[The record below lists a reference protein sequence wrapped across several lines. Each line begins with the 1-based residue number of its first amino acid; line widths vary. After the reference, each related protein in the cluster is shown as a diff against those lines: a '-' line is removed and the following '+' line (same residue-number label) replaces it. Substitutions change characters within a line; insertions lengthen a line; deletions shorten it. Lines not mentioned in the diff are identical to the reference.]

1 MSAFAAPELG
11 TGPLARRNPLAKIG
25 AALVVTLALVPTV
38 DALTP
43 ALLLACALALVPLT
57 GLGPVAL
64 ARRAWPVLAAAVSVA
79 LANALFSARGG
90 DVLLGAGP
98 LTLTTGG
105 LAAGGA
111 AALRLL
117 AIAVPGLLA
126 VATTDPLDL
135 ADALVQQLKV
145 SPRFAYGAL
154 AALRLVPLLGE
165 EWAVLGRA
173 RRARGVAADGRP
185 LVALRL
191 AGGRVLGLLV
201 GAVRRAT
208 LMATAMDARGFGAGP
223 RTRARQQ
230 QMARSDWALL
240 AATAL
245 VAATAVAVSVALGT
259 WRPLLS

>member
-1 MSAFAAPELG
+1 VSAFTAPALG
-11 TGPLARRNPLAKIG
+11 TGSLARRNPLAKIG

-57 GLGPVAL
+57 GLGPAAL
-64 ARRAWPVLAAAVSVA
+64 ARRAWPVLAAAASVA
-79 LANALFSARGG
+79 LANALFSGRGG
-90 DVLLGAGP
+90 HVLLDAGP

-185 LVALRL
+185 LAALRL

-208 LMATAMDARGFGAGP
+208 RMATAMDARGFGSGP
-223 RTRARQQ
+223 RTSARRQR
-230 QMARSDWALL
+230 MAGADWTLL
-240 AATAL
+240 AATVL
-245 VAATAVAVSVALGT
+245 VAATAVALSVALGT